1 MNQRANYLIAGTAI
15 VAASVFAFAVPAFA
29 WHVEGVKAH
38 CDQSKPK
45 TLHVLVKLSD
55 KGPGSY
61 SDNHGN
67 GGTFGHVKTF
77 NYKTDSFGTPFY
89 VHIEWKT
96 GESATYG
103 PVTLRR
109 CHDSGPTTTTTE
121 APTSTTSTSTSLP
134 AATTTTTTVG
144 SESTSTSTSTTV
156 ASVLAASST
165 STTVAGQI
173 AIGTAITAPN
183 GPADSPAA
191 NGPEQL
197 PNTGNNTF
205 PIAALAFLLAVPGAL
220 AAFIYR
226 RKARA

>member
-1 MNQRANYLIAGTAI
+1 MNQRAKYLIAGVAI
-15 VAASVFAFAVPAFA
+15 VAAGVLAFAAPAFA

-38 CDQSKPK
+38 CDQSKPQ

-67 GGTFGHVKTF
+67 GGTFGHVKTIV
-77 NYKTDSFGTPFY
+77 YKTDTFGAPFY
-89 VHIEWKT
+89 VHIEWNT

-103 PVTLRR
+103 PVTLRH
-109 CHDSGPTTTTTE
+109 CQEAPTSTTTE
-121 APTSTTSTSTSLP
+121 APTSTTSTTSTSLP
-134 AATTTTTTVG
+134 ADTTTTTTVG

-156 ASVLAASST
+156 ASVLPASST

-173 AIGTAITAPN
+173 VIGTAATLSVP
-183 GPADSPAA
+183 PHPQTVVSAA
-191 NGPEQL
+191 EQL
-197 PNTGNNTF
+197 PRTGSQTL
-205 PIAALAFLLAVPGAL
+205 PIGLLGFGLAVPGAI
-220 AAFIYR
+220 AAFILR

>member
-1 MNQRANYLIAGTAI
+1 MNQRAKYLIAGVAI
-15 VAASVFAFAVPAFA
+15 VAASVLAFAAPAFA

-38 CDQSKPK
+38 CDQSKPQ

-77 NYKTDSFGTPFY
+77 NYKTDAFGTPFY
-89 VHIEWKT
+89 VHIEWNT

-121 APTSTTSTSTSLP
+121 APTSTTSTSLP
-134 AATTTTTTVG
+134 AATTSTTTT
-144 SESTSTSTSTTV
+144 SPISSSSTSSTTV
-156 ASVLAASST
+156 ASVLPASST

-173 AIGTAITAPN
+173 VIGTAATLSVP
-183 GPADSPAA
+183 PHPQTVVSAA
-191 NGPEQL
+191 EQL
-197 PNTGNNTF
+197 PRTGSQTL
-205 PIAALAFLLAVPGAL
+205 PIGLLGFGLAVPGGI
-220 AAFIYR
+220 AAFILR